1 MASLIEELMTT
12 LEAEITEYNKLLE
25 LSKKKTPI
33 IVKGDIEQLRLV
45 TDEEQSVADAIAALD
60 VKRATITKDIANVI
74 NKDVESLK
82 LSVLIEILAK
92 QPNEQRR
99 LADIRDRL
107 KTVVDSVK
115 MINDQNRELIKHSL
129 EMVEFDLNLIKS
141 MRQAPETN
149 NYGRSAINNGSYLG
163 GSVGGFDAKQ

>member
-12 LEAEITEYNKLLE
+12 LESEITEYNKLLE
-25 LSKKKTPI
+25 LTKKKTPI
-33 IVKGDIEQLRLV
+33 IVKGDMEQLRLV
-45 TDEEQSVADAIAALD
+45 TDEEQSVADAIAAFD
-60 VKRATITKDIANVI
+60 VKRASVTKDIAEVL

-82 LSVLIEILAK
+82 LSALIEILSK
-92 QPNEQRR
+92 QPAEAKK

-107 KTVVDSVK
+107 KSVVDSVK
-115 MINDQNRELIKHSL
+115 MINDNNKELIKHSL

-149 NYGRSAINNGSYLG
+149 NYGRSAINDGSILG
-163 GSVGGFDAKQ
+163 GTVGGFDAKQ